1 MSEFII
7 DTGKTRT
14 EPIDYSWRNQP
25 GAGCLGTIDCKECGC
40 IMAAQG
46 SHCFCM
52 GIYTCPRCGY
62 ESKGW
67 IHNIRGF
74 KNGSLEGS
82 GLSPMDF
89 VDAMPVDAEGWA
101 VPNSYTVSPIY
112 DDPVDIDS
120 ETFEKIKT
128 GFKAVDF
135 APTGVMIDLPSV
147 SLAQLKELSQEDRA
161 KVLRHF
167 CRGCNRYLEEGE
179 ICYCEKY

>member
-67 IHNIRGF
+67 VHNIRGF
-74 KNGSLEGS
+74 KNG
-82 GLSPMDF
+82 
-89 VDAMPVDAEGWA
+89 
-101 VPNSYTVSPIY
+101 SPIY

-120 ETFEKIKT
+120 AIFEKIKT

-161 KVLRHF
+161 KVFRHF
-167 CRGCNRYLEEGE
+167 CRGCNRYLEDGE
-179 ICYCEKY
+179 VCYCEKT

>member
-25 GAGCLGTIDCKECGC
+25 GAGCLGTIDCEECGC
-40 IMAAQG
+40 IMAAKG

-52 GIYTCPRCGY
+52 GVYTCPRCGY

-74 KNGSLEGS
+74 KNGS
-82 GLSPMDF
+82 
-89 VDAMPVDAEGWA
+89 
-101 VPNSYTVSPIY
+101 PIY

-120 ETFEKIKT
+120 ETFETIKT

-135 APTGVMIDLPSV
+135 APTGVMID
-147 SLAQLKELSQEDRA
+147 QLKELSQKDRA
-161 KVLRHF
+161 KVFRHF

>member
-1 MSEFII
+1 MADSEFII

-67 IHNIRGF
+67 VHNIRGF
-74 KNGSLEGS
+74 KNG
-82 GLSPMDF
+82 
-89 VDAMPVDAEGWA
+89 
-101 VPNSYTVSPIY
+101 NPIY

-135 APTGVMIDLPSV
+135 APTGVMID
-147 SLAQLKELSQEDRA
+147 QLKELSQKDRA
-161 KVLRHF
+161 KVLRYF

>member
-1 MSEFII
+1 MADSEFII

-62 ESKGW
+62 ESKSW
-67 IHNIRGF
+67 FDKH
-74 KNGSLEGS
+74 K
-82 GLSPMDF
+82 
-89 VDAMPVDAEGWA
+89 
-101 VPNSYTVSPIY
+101 T
-112 DDPVDIDS
+112 DIKDYS
-120 ETFEKIKT
+120 EFN
-128 GFKAVDF
+128 VDF

-147 SLAQLKELSQEDRA
+147 SLSQLKELSQEDRA
-161 KVLRHF
+161 KVFRHF

-179 ICYCEKY
+179 FCYCEKY

>member
-1 MSEFII
+1 MADNGFII

-67 IHNIRGF
+67 IHNIRGL
-74 KNGSLEGS
+74 KNG
-82 GLSPMDF
+82 
-89 VDAMPVDAEGWA
+89 
-101 VPNSYTVSPIY
+101 SPIY
-112 DDPVDIDS
+112 DDPVNIDS

-128 GFKAVDF
+128 GFKAVNF
-135 APTGVMIDLPSV
+135 IPTGVMIDLPRL

-167 CRGCNRYLEEGE
+167 CRGCNRHLEEGE

>member
-14 EPIDYSWRNQP
+14 EPIIDYSWRNQP

-62 ESKGW
+62 YPKAW
-67 IHNIRGF
+67 VHNIPGF
-74 KNGSLEGS
+74 KNG
-82 GLSPMDF
+82 
-89 VDAMPVDAEGWA
+89 
-101 VPNSYTVSPIY
+101 SPIY

-161 KVLRHF
+161 KVFRHF

-179 ICYCEKY
+179 VCYCEKY

>member
-1 MSEFII
+1 MTDKSEFII

-25 GAGCLGTIDCKECGC
+25 GAGCKECGC

-62 ESKGW
+62 ESKGL
-67 IHNIRGF
+67 G
-74 KNGSLEGS
+74 
-82 GLSPMDF
+82 
-89 VDAMPVDAEGWA
+89 
-101 VPNSYTVSPIY
+101 VS
-112 DDPVDIDS
+112 
-120 ETFEKIKT
+120 ELK
-128 GFKAVDF
+128 VDF
-135 APTGVMIDLPSV
+135 SPTGVMID
-147 SLAQLKELSQEDRA
+147 QLKELSQEDRN

-179 ICYCEKY
+179 VCYCDLPWGKKEEEDAEDVSEKY

>member
-1 MSEFII
+1 MADNEFII

-62 ESKGW
+62 EPKGW

-74 KNGSLEGS
+74 RN
-82 GLSPMDF
+82 D
-89 VDAMPVDAEGWA
+89 
-101 VPNSYTVSPIY
+101 SPIY

-161 KVLRHF
+161 KVFRHF

>member
-1 MSEFII
+1 MSDFII

-14 EPIDYSWRNQP
+14 EPIDYSWRNKP
-25 GAGCLGTIDCKECGC
+25 GAGCLGAIDCKECGC

-74 KNGSLEGS
+74 KNGS
-82 GLSPMDF
+82 
-89 VDAMPVDAEGWA
+89 
-101 VPNSYTVSPIY
+101 PIY
-112 DDPVDIDS
+112 DDPVDINS

-135 APTGVMIDLPSV
+135 APTGVMMDLPSV

-161 KVLRHF
+161 KVFRHF

>member
-25 GAGCLGTIDCKECGC
+25 GAGCLGAIDCKECGC

-67 IHNIRGF
+67 VHNIRGF
-74 KNGSLEGS
+74 KNG
-82 GLSPMDF
+82 
-89 VDAMPVDAEGWA
+89 
-101 VPNSYTVSPIY
+101 SPIY

-128 GFKAVDF
+128 GFAAISIDTPPVD
-135 APTGVMIDLPSV
+135 GIIDPHYMV
-147 SLAQLKELSQEDRA
+147 FNQLKDLSQEDRA
-161 KVLRHF
+161 KVFRHF

-179 ICYCEKY
+179 VCYCEKY

>member
-1 MSEFII
+1 MADNEFII

-62 ESKGW
+62 EPKGW
-67 IHNIRGF
+67 IQKMRGF
-74 KNGSLEGS
+74 RN
-82 GLSPMDF
+82 D
-89 VDAMPVDAEGWA
+89 
-101 VPNSYTVSPIY
+101 SPIY

-161 KVLRHF
+161 KVFRHF

>member
-25 GAGCLGTIDCKECGC
+25 GAGCLGAIDCKECGC

-67 IHNIRGF
+67 VHNIRGF
-74 KNGSLEGS
+74 KNG
-82 GLSPMDF
+82 
-89 VDAMPVDAEGWA
+89 
-101 VPNSYTVSPIY
+101 SPIY

-120 ETFEKIKT
+120 ATFEKIKT
-128 GFKAVDF
+128 GFKVVDF

-147 SLAQLKELSQEDRA
+147 SLAQLKELSQKDRS

-179 ICYCEKY
+179 FCYCEKY

>member
-25 GAGCLGTIDCKECGC
+25 GAGCLGAIDCKECGC

-67 IHNIRGF
+67 VHNIRGF
-74 KNGSLEGS
+74 KNG
-82 GLSPMDF
+82 
-89 VDAMPVDAEGWA
+89 
-101 VPNSYTVSPIY
+101 SPIY

-120 ETFEKIKT
+120 ATFEKIKT

-161 KVLRHF
+161 KVFRHF
-167 CRGCNRYLEEGE
+167 CRGCNRYLEDGKS
-179 ICYCEKY
+179 CYCEKY

>member
-1 MSEFII
+1 MTDKSEFII

-25 GAGCLGTIDCKECGC
+25 GGGCLGTIDCKECGC

-74 KNGSLEGS
+74 KNGS
-82 GLSPMDF
+82 
-89 VDAMPVDAEGWA
+89 
-101 VPNSYTVSPIY
+101 PIY

-135 APTGVMIDLPSV
+135 APTGVIID
-147 SLAQLKELSQEDRA
+147 QLKELSQKDRN

-167 CRGCNRYLEEGE
+167 CRGCNRYLEEE
-179 ICYCEKY
+179 DVCYCEKY

>member
-62 ESKGW
+62 ESKRW

-74 KNGSLEGS
+74 KNG
-82 GLSPMDF
+82 
-89 VDAMPVDAEGWA
+89 
-101 VPNSYTVSPIY
+101 SPIY

-147 SLAQLKELSQEDRA
+147 SLAQLKELPQKDRA

-179 ICYCEKY
+179 VCYCEKY

>member
-25 GAGCLGTIDCKECGC
+25 GAGCLGAIDCKECGG
-40 IMAAQG
+40 IMAAQN

-67 IHNIRGF
+67 
-74 KNGSLEGS
+74 
-82 GLSPMDF
+82 
-89 VDAMPVDAEGWA
+89 
-101 VPNSYTVSPIY
+101 
-112 DDPVDIDS
+112 IDS

-161 KVLRHF
+161 KVLLHF

>member
-7 DTGKTRT
+7 DTGKTRA

-62 ESKGW
+62 DSKSW
-67 IHNIRGF
+67 FDKHKF
-74 KNGSLEGS
+74 K
-82 GLSPMDF
+82 
-89 VDAMPVDAEGWA
+89 
-101 VPNSYTVSPIY
+101 
-112 DDPVDIDS
+112 
-120 ETFEKIKT
+120 
-128 GFKAVDF
+128 VDF

-161 KVLRHF
+161 KVFRHF

-179 ICYCEKY
+179 VCYCEKY

>member
-14 EPIDYSWRNQP
+14 EPIDYSWRNNP

-46 SHCFCM
+46 THCFCM

-74 KNGSLEGS
+74 KNG
-82 GLSPMDF
+82 
-89 VDAMPVDAEGWA
+89 
-101 VPNSYTVSPIY
+101 SPIY

-135 APTGVMIDLPSV
+135 APTGVMID
-147 SLAQLKELSQEDRA
+147 QLKELSQKDRN

-179 ICYCEKY
+179 VCYCEKY

>member
-1 MSEFII
+1 MSDYII

-46 SHCFCM
+46 SHCFCI

-67 IHNIRGF
+67 VHNIRGF
-74 KNGSLEGS
+74 KNG
-82 GLSPMDF
+82 
-89 VDAMPVDAEGWA
+89 
-101 VPNSYTVSPIY
+101 SPIY

-120 ETFEKIKT
+120 ATFEKIKT
-128 GFKAVDF
+128 GFKAVEF
-135 APTGVMIDLPSV
+135 APTGVMIHLPSV

-161 KVLRHF
+161 KVFRHF

>member
-67 IHNIRGF
+67 VHNIRGF
-74 KNGSLEGS
+74 KNG
-82 GLSPMDF
+82 
-89 VDAMPVDAEGWA
+89 
-101 VPNSYTVSPIY
+101 SPIY

-120 ETFEKIKT
+120 ETFEKIKN
-128 GFKAVDF
+128 GFT
-135 APTGVMIDLPSV
+135 PTGVMID
-147 SLAQLKELSQEDRA
+147 QLKELSQEDRV
-161 KVLRHF
+161 KVFRHF